1 MEIIFIYNKF
11 NVGDLA
17 CSLHSS
23 GLVEIAFVTSLLFLV
38 IIKE

>member
-1 MEIIFIYNKF
+1 MIFIYNKF

-17 CSLHSS
+17 CSFHSS
-23 GLVEIAFVTSLLFLV
+23 GLVDIEFVTSFLFLV